1 MLIGTSIMLN
11 LYFLGKTRIEC
22 NGKSVSDNFRNKTI
36 ALICLLVLNHH
47 KHLSREKILDY
58 LWPDSSEEAAKNNLR
73 YNLWLIKKSIGPNP
87 DGEEFLIVNKEYC
100 GINKKYVFQCDIL
113 DIMNFR
119 FQQAES
125 IENLLR
131 LKRMFTGEFFEGFY
145 YNNCEDFNEIIIFQR
160 TRFEKYE
167 VQILKK
173 LEMMYEE
180 EGNIEECL
188 DTIKEILDIE
198 PYDEDSAAKIL
209 DLYLITG
216 NRSSGIVFYNSF
228 RDRLVNRLGIQPS
241 DILRKK
247 YEELK
252 KSTEIK
258 VNVKDFKE
266 KRIHTIC
273 VRDIPYFWMS
283 DVIGKLFEQEEL
295 FCESRVNEN
304 MIGAL
309 GYIQPAILSDHY
321 SFTSAEIPSV
331 QIVNAFIKLVT
342 ELCKDFQ
349 LSITIQFIEEI
360 DPISAGAL
368 QYLKY
373 SNIASLS
380 FIET

>member
-1 MLIGTSIMLN
+1 MLN
-11 LYFLGKTRIEC
+11 LYFLGKTRIEY

-36 ALICLLVLNHH
+36 ALICLLVLNHD
-47 KHLSREKILDY
+47 KYLSREKILDY

-73 YNLWLIKKSIGPNP
+73 YNLWLIKKSIGPNS

-100 GINKKYVFQCDIL
+100 GINKKYIFQCDIV
-113 DIMNFR
+113 DIMKFR

-131 LKRMFTGEFFEGFY
+131 LKRMFAGEFFEGYY

-180 EGNIEECL
+180 EGNIDECL
-188 DTIKEILDIE
+188 DTIKQILDIE
-198 PYDEDSAAKIL
+198 PYDEDSAVKIL

-252 KSTEIK
+252 KSTETK
-258 VNVKDFKE
+258 TNVKISKE
-266 KRIHTIC
+266 KSIHTIC
-273 VRDIPYFWMS
+273 VRDITYFWMS

-295 FCESRVNEN
+295 VCGSRVNEN

-309 GYIQPAILSDHY
+309 GYIQPAILPGSY
-321 SFTSAEIPSV
+321 SFTNAEVPSV

-342 ELCKDFQ
+342 EVCKDFQ
-349 LSITIQFIEEI
+349 LSITIQSIEEI

-368 QYLKY
+368 QYLKH
-373 SNIASLS
+373 SNILSLR
-380 FIET
+380 ITETGRE